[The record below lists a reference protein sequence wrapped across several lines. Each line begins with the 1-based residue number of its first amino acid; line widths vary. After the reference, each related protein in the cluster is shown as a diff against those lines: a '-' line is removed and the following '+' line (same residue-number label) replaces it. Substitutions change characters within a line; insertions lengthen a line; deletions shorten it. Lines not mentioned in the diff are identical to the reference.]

1 MKRVSILVA
10 FFAVVFLVSC
20 GIASGPSVPASSD
33 PGSVVTGPGSDS
45 PAVLTPREL
54 DVEID
59 GDVRSI
65 YSYLGEVV
73 GVSEDE
79 FRSVYT
85 DKLNNRSAQA
95 FTTNMTPDE
104 IRQHI
109 AAEVVNAVGIPDW
122 CTIQWD
128 GELLT
133 CKCWAYDHAG
143 VYHHYPDD
151 LLGFIGIHGIFVT
164 QYTDAEIDA
173 LADAMCWLGY
183 CLPPDGPPTASPC
196 E

>member
-1 MKRVSILVA
+1 MKRFFLIIA
-10 FFAVVFLVSC
+10 FFALVFSVSC
-20 GIASGPSVPASSD
+20 GIASHGPSVPVLGDSSQ
-33 PGSVVTGPGSDS
+33 VTEPGSDA
-45 PAVLTPREL
+45 PDLLTPRE
-54 DVEID
+54 VSIEID
-59 GDVRSI
+59 GEVQSI
-65 YSYLGEVV
+65 YKYLGELV
-73 GVSEDE
+73 GTTETE

-122 CTIQWD
+122 CTIMWD

-133 CKCWAYDHAG
+133 CKCWAYDYAG
-143 VYHHYPDD
+143 VYHTYPDD
-151 LLGFIGIHGIFVT
+151 LIGFIGIHGIFVT

-183 CLPPDGPPTASPC
+183 CLPPNGPPTESPC
-196 E
+196 D